1 MRSYVLDENIISD
14 QPRFVKSGRSGG
26 LHKKVVQIT
35 AVYAIIEWVY
45 AGENDSLFSLQL
57 IMEFALG
64 AQMPIRAL
72 LSLSTVH
79 YQLSTKSCSRIGIK
93 NRFTVTV

>member
-35 AVYAIIEWVY
+35 AVYAIIEWVC
-45 AGENDSLFSLQL
+45 AGDNYSLFSLQL
-57 IMEFALG
+57 IVDNGVRPWRTDANSG
-64 AQMPIRAL
+64 ASIIINCP
-72 LSLSTVH
+72 LST
-79 YQLSTKSCSRIGIK
+79 I
-93 NRFTVTV
+93 N